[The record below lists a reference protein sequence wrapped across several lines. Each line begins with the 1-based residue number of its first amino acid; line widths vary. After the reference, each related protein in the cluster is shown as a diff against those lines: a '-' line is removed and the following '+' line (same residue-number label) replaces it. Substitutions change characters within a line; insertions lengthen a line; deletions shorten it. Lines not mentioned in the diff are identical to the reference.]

1 MTTARNLPSTIASFP
16 APTPQVSAS
25 MSSQELAEH
34 RARISFEVEVVMSG
48 YWQTDMDPRLR
59 AAVMV
64 DWADELE
71 DWSVKQVKWA
81 LREWRS
87 NNPRRKPNPG
97 DIVGILKEQRGRAEA
112 AKLAALP
119 RPEPAPSKPVSAA
132 RAAEIMAELKFK
144 RIERAAE

>member
-1 MTTARNLPSTIASFP
+1 
-16 APTPQVSAS
+16 
-25 MSSQELAEH
+25 
-34 RARISFEVEVVMSG
+34 MSG
-48 YWQTDMDPRLR
+48 YWQTDMDPKLR

-81 LREWRS
+81 LREWRR

>member
-34 RARISFEVEVVMSG
+34 RASLSFEVEVVMSG
-48 YWQTDMDPRLR
+48 YWQTDMDPKLR

-81 LREWRS
+81 LREWRR

-132 RAAEIMAELKFK
+132 RAAEIMAELKLK
-144 RIERAAE
+144 RIQGAAE